1 MLIAP
6 ELKNAMSLINRL
18 EKLETKNFKLFVR
31 LLFSENGFIIS
42 PVGKKQCIKLYVEQ
56 HHHLLAVYINHR
68 EKYDTETIIADDA
81 DLDELANKIMQ
92 YLKYMEH
99 VVEHEQCS

>member
-6 ELKNAMSLINRL
+6 ELRNAMLLIAKL

-31 LLFSENGFIIS
+31 LLFTENGFIIS
-42 PVGKKQCIKLYVEQ
+42 PVGKKQCVKLYVEQ
-56 HHHLLAVYINHR
+56 NHHLLAVYINHH
-68 EKYDTETIIADDA
+68 EKYDTETIISADA

-99 VVEHEQCS
+99 VLEHDYCN

>member
-6 ELKNAMSLINRL
+6 ELKNAMSLIDRL

-42 PVGKKQCIKLYVEQ
+42 PVGKKQCVKLYIEQ
-56 HHHLLAVYINHR
+56 NHHLLAVYINHN
-68 EKYDTETIIADDA
+68 EKYVSEEIISNDV
-81 DLDELANKIMQ
+81 DLDKLAEKILG
-92 YLKYMEH
+92 YLRANCLQAEYETND
-99 VVEHEQCS
+99 